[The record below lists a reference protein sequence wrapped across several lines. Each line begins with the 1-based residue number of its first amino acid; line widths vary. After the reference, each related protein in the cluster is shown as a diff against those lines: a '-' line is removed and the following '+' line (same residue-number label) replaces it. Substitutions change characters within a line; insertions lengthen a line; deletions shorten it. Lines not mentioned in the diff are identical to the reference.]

1 MDPLRQSEERTAK
14 TTRSKKMKNRAFQVA
29 IIGGGMGGLCLA
41 NGLKKA
47 GIGVAVYER
56 DQSPDARPQGYRIH
70 LNPQGSTALYAC
82 LPPHLWDLFRSTG
95 GDFSQGFSIVTQQL
109 HELLN
114 LARPQAR
121 VGGPE
126 DTIARHRSISRITLR
141 RILLAGLD
149 HKVHFNKRFL
159 RYEETS
165 DGAIRAHFEDGGS
178 AEADLLVAADGVNSG
193 VRKQYLPHAEPIDTG
208 VVGIGGTL
216 PLTDGV
222 MALAPHLLLDG
233 PVMVVPPTACS
244 MFMAMWKRSGEAS
257 QTLRRLGIVGPL
269 PGDEDYLILALG
281 GRPDFFGL
289 DHQSASVMGST
300 LPGSILKDALRR
312 TVAGWHP
319 SLRKLVEMID
329 EQQLFLNHIRTAA
342 PPVPWKSTQITLLG
356 DAIHSMTPYRGVGG
370 NIALKDAALLSSQLL
385 QVHRGEK
392 PLLDAV
398 AEYEASMRE
407 YAFAAVADSLKAM
420 KQFTGEKKYP
430 AFSIF
435 KTGMRVVNAVPR
447 LKSKLIPA

>member
-1 MDPLRQSEERTAK
+1 
-14 TTRSKKMKNRAFQVA
+14 MKNHAFHVA

-47 GIGVAVYER
+47 GISVAVYER
-56 DQSPDARPQGYRIH
+56 DQYPDSRPQGYRIH
-70 LNPQGSTALYAC
+70 IDTQGSTALHEC
-82 LPPHLWDLFRSTG
+82 LPQHLWDLFRSTG
-95 GDFSQGFSIVTQQL
+95 GDFSQGFSVVTQQL

-114 LARPQAR
+114 LRR
-121 VGGPE
+121 IGGRE

-141 RILLAGLD
+141 RILLAGLEHD
-149 HKVHFNKRFL
+149 VHFNKRFL

-165 DGAIRAHFEDGGS
+165 DGAIRAHFEDGSS
-178 AEADLLVAADGVNSG
+178 AQADLLVAADGVNSG
-193 VRKQYLPHAEPIDTG
+193 VRKQYLPHAEPTDTG
-208 VVGIGGTL
+208 VVGIGGTI

-244 MFMAMWKRSGEAS
+244 MFMAMWKRSGEAA
-257 QTLRRLGIVGPL
+257 QTLRRLGIEGPL

-289 DHQSASVMGST
+289 DDQAASVTGST
-300 LPGSILKDALRR
+300 LKDALRR

-329 EQQLFLNHIRTAA
+329 EQQLFLNQVRTA
-342 PPVPWKSTQITLLG
+342 PRPVPWESTQITLLG

-370 NIALKDAALLSSQLL
+370 NIALKDAALLSTQLL
-385 QVHRGEK
+385 QAHRGEK
-392 PLLDAV
+392 PLLHAI

-407 YAFAAVADSLKAM
+407 YAFSAVADSLKAM
-420 KQFTGEKKYP
+420 MQFTGEKKNP

-435 KTGMRVVNAVPR
+435 KTSMRVVNAMPK
-447 LKSKLIPA
+447 LKDKLIPV

>member
-1 MDPLRQSEERTAK
+1 
-14 TTRSKKMKNRAFQVA
+14 MKNRTFQVA

-47 GIGVAVYER
+47 GISVAVYER
-56 DQSPDARPQGYRIH
+56 DQSPDSRPQGYRIH
-70 LNPQGSTALYAC
+70 IDPQGSTALHAC
-82 LPPHLWDLFRSTG
+82 LPQHLWDLFCSTG
-95 GDFSQGFSIVTQQL
+95 GNFSQGFSIVTQQL

-114 LARPQAR
+114 LAPSQGTT
-121 VGGPE
+121 GGTG

-141 RILLAGLD
+141 RILLAGLEHD
-149 HKVHFNKRFL
+149 VQFNKRFL
-159 RYEETS
+159 RYEETP
-165 DGAIRAHFEDGGS
+165 DGAVRAHFEDSSS
-178 AEADLLVAADGVNSG
+178 AQADLLVAADGVNSG

-233 PVMVVPPTACS
+233 PVMVVPTTACS
-244 MFMAMWKRSGEAS
+244 MFMAMWKRSGEAG
-257 QTLRRLGIVGPL
+257 QTLRRLGIEGSL

-289 DHQSASVMGST
+289 DHQAASASGST
-300 LPGSILKDALRR
+300 LKDALRR
-312 TVAGWHP
+312 TVVGWHP

-329 EQQLFLNHIRTAA
+329 EQQLFLNHVRTAPPPA
-342 PPVPWKSTQITLLG
+342 PWRSTQITLLG

-392 PLLDAV
+392 PLLHGI

-430 AFSIF
+430 AFAIF
-435 KTGMRVVNAVPR
+435 KTGMRVANAMPK
-447 LKSKLIPA
+447 LKRKLIPA

>member
-1 MDPLRQSEERTAK
+1 
-14 TTRSKKMKNRAFQVA
+14 MKNRAFHVA

-47 GIGVAVYER
+47 GISVAVYER
-56 DQSPDARPQGYRIH
+56 DQSPESRPQGYRIH
-70 LNPQGSTALYAC
+70 VDPQGSTALHEC
-82 LPPHLWDLFRSTG
+82 LPQHLWDLFCSTG
-95 GDFSQGFSIVTQQL
+95 GDFSRGFSIVTQQL

-114 LARPQAR
+114 LARSQAR
-121 VGGPE
+121 SQTKIGATE
-126 DTIARHRSISRITLR
+126 DTVARHRSISRITLR
-141 RILLAGLD
+141 RILLAGLEHD
-149 HKVHFNKRFL
+149 VHFNKRFL

-165 DGAIRAHFEDGGS
+165 NGAIMTHFEDGSS
-178 AEADLLVAADGVNSG
+178 AQADLLVAADGVNSG

-208 VVGIGGTL
+208 VVGIGATI

-244 MFMAMWKRSGEAS
+244 MFMAMWKRSGEAG
-257 QTLRRLGIVGPL
+257 QTLRRLGIEGPL

-289 DHQSASVMGST
+289 DNQAASITGSR
-300 LPGSILKDALRR
+300 LKDALRR

-329 EQQLFLNHIRTAA
+329 EQQVFLNHVRSAP
-342 PPVPWKSTQITLLG
+342 PPVPWESTQITLLG

-385 QVHRGEK
+385 QAHRGEK
-392 PLLDAV
+392 LLLHAI

-435 KTGMRVVNAVPR
+435 KTGMRVVNAMPK

>member
-1 MDPLRQSEERTAK
+1 MDPLRQSKEKTAK
-14 TTRSKKMKNRAFQVA
+14 VNRSKEMKNCAFHVA

-47 GIGVAVYER
+47 GISVAVYER
-56 DQSPDARPQGYRIH
+56 DQSPDSRPQGYRIH
-70 LNPQGSTALYAC
+70 IDPQGSRALHEC
-82 LPPHLWDLFRSTG
+82 LPQHLWDLFRSTG
-95 GDFSQGFSIVTQQL
+95 GDFSQGFSVVTQQL

-114 LARPQAR
+114 LRR
-121 VGGPE
+121 IGGTG

-141 RILLAGLD
+141 RILLAGLEHD
-149 HKVHFNKRFL
+149 VHFNKRFL

-165 DGAIRAHFEDGGS
+165 DGAICAHFEDGSS
-178 AEADLLVAADGVNSG
+178 ARADLLVAADGVNSL
-193 VRKQYLPHAEPIDTG
+193 VRKQYLPHAEPTDTG
-208 VVGIGGTL
+208 VVGIGGTI

-222 MALAPHLLLDG
+222 MALAPHL
-233 PVMVVPPTACS
+233 VVPPTACS
-244 MFMAMWKRSGEAS
+244 MFMAMWKRSGEAA
-257 QTLRRLGIVGPL
+257 QTLRRLGIEGPL

-289 DHQSASVMGST
+289 DNQATGSR
-300 LPGSILKDALRR
+300 LKDALRR

-329 EQQLFLNHIRTAA
+329 EEQLFLNPVRTA
-342 PPVPWKSTQITLLG
+342 PRPVPWESTQITLLG

-385 QVHRGEK
+385 RAHRGEK
-392 PLLDAV
+392 PLLHAI

-407 YAFAAVADSLKAM
+407 YAFSAVADSLKAM

-435 KTGMRVVNAVPR
+435 KTGMRVVNAMPK
-447 LKSKLIPA
+447 LKNKLIPA

>member
-1 MDPLRQSEERTAK
+1 
-14 TTRSKKMKNRAFQVA
+14 MKSRALQVA

-47 GIGVAVYER
+47 GISVTVYER
-56 DQSPDARPQGYRIH
+56 DLSPDSRPQGYRIH
-70 LNPQGSTALYAC
+70 IDPQGSRALHAC
-82 LPPHLWDLFRSTG
+82 LPQHLWDLFCSTG
-95 GDFSQGFSIVTQQL
+95 GNFSQGFSIVTQQL

-121 VGGPE
+121 IGGTG

-141 RILLAGLD
+141 RILLAGLEQD
-149 HKVHFNKRFL
+149 VQFNKRFL
-159 RYEETS
+159 RYEETP
-165 DGAIRAHFEDGGS
+165 DGAIRAHFEDGSS
-178 AEADLLVAADGVNSG
+178 AEADLLVAADGVHSG

-208 VVGIGGTL
+208 VVGIGGTI

-233 PVMVVPPTACS
+233 PVMVVPTTACS
-244 MFMAMWKRSGEAS
+244 LFMAMWKRSGES
-257 QTLRRLGIVGPL
+257 GQTLRRLGIEGPL

-281 GRPDFFGL
+281 GRPEFFGL
-289 DHQSASVMGST
+289 EHQAVPVTGST
-300 LPGSILKDALRR
+300 LKDALRR
-312 TVAGWHP
+312 TVVGWHP
-319 SLRKLVEMID
+319 SLRKLVEMIN
-329 EQQLFLNHIRTAA
+329 EQELFLNHMRTA
-342 PPVPWKSTQITLLG
+342 PPPIPWNPTQITLLG
-356 DAIHSMTPYRGVGG
+356 DAIHSMTPYRGIGG

-392 PLLDAV
+392 LLLHAV

-420 KQFTGEKKYP
+420 KQFTGERKYP

-435 KTGMRVVNAVPR
+435 KTGMRVANAMPK
-447 LKSKLIPA
+447 LKNKLIPA

>member
-1 MDPLRQSEERTAK
+1 
-14 TTRSKKMKNRAFQVA
+14 MKNRAFQVA

-41 NGLKKA
+41 NGLKRA
-47 GIGVAVYER
+47 GISVAVYER
-56 DQSPDARPQGYRIH
+56 DQSPDSRPQGYRIH
-70 LNPQGSTALYAC
+70 IDPQGSTALHAC
-82 LPPHLWDLFRSTG
+82 LPQHLWDLFSSTG
-95 GDFSQGFSIVTQQL
+95 GDFSQGFSIVDQQL

-114 LARPQAR
+114 LARAQAR
-121 VGGPE
+121 AQVKIGGTE
-126 DTIARHRSISRITLR
+126 DTIPRHRSISRITLR
-141 RILLAGLD
+141 RILLAGLEQD
-149 HKVHFNKRFL
+149 VQFNKRFL
-159 RYEETS
+159 RYEETL
-165 DGAIRAHFEDGGS
+165 DGAIRAHFEDGSS
-178 AEADLLVAADGVNSG
+178 AQADLLVAADGVNSG
-193 VRKQYLPHAEPIDTG
+193 VRKQYLPHAEPMDTG
-208 VVGIGGTL
+208 VVGIGGTI

-233 PVMVVPPTACS
+233 PVMVVPATACS
-244 MFMAMWKRSGEAS
+244 MFMAMWKRSGEAG
-257 QTLRRLGIVGPL
+257 QTLRRLGIEGPL

-281 GRPDFFGL
+281 GRPDLFGL
-289 DHQSASVMGST
+289 NNQAASATGST
-300 LPGSILKDALRR
+300 LPGSTLKDALRR
-312 TVAGWHP
+312 TVVGWHP

-329 EQQLFLNHIRTAA
+329 EQQLFLNHVRTAP

-392 PLLDAV
+392 PLLHAI

-420 KQFTGEKKYP
+420 KQFTGERKYP

-435 KTGMRVVNAVPR
+435 KTGMRMANAMPK

>member
-1 MDPLRQSEERTAK
+1 
-14 TTRSKKMKNRAFQVA
+14 MKNHAFHVA

-47 GIGVAVYER
+47 GISVAVYER
-56 DQSPDARPQGYRIH
+56 DQSPDSRPQGYRIH
-70 LNPQGSTALYAC
+70 IDPQGSTALHQC
-82 LPPHLWDLFRSTG
+82 LPQHLWDLFRSTG
-95 GDFSQGFSIVTQQL
+95 GDFSQGFSVVTQQL
-109 HELLN
+109 HELLT
-114 LARPQAR
+114 LHRPQAR
-121 VGGPE
+121 SQARSQSTTGGAGDP
-126 DTIARHRSISRITLR
+126 IARHRSISRITLR
-141 RILLAGLD
+141 RILLAGLED
-149 HKVHFNKRFL
+149 DVHFNKRFL

-165 DGAIRAHFEDGGS
+165 DGAIRAHFEDGS
-178 AEADLLVAADGVNSG
+178 STQADLLVAADGVNSL
-193 VRKQYLPHAEPIDTG
+193 VRKQYLPHAEPTDTG
-208 VVGIGGTL
+208 VVGIGGTI

-244 MFMAMWKRSGEAS
+244 MFMAMWKRSGEAA
-257 QTLRRLGIVGPL
+257 QTLRSLGIEGPL

-289 DHQSASVMGST
+289 DNQAASLTGST
-300 LPGSILKDALRR
+300 LKDALRR

-329 EQQLFLNHIRTAA
+329 EQQLFLNQVRTA
-342 PPVPWKSTQITLLG
+342 PRPVPWESTQITLLG

-385 QVHRGEK
+385 QAHRGEK
-392 PLLDAV
+392 PLLHAI

-420 KQFTGEKKYP
+420 KQFTGEKKNP

-435 KTGMRVVNAVPR
+435 KTGMRVVNAMPK
-447 LKSKLIPA
+447 LKDKLIPA

>member
-1 MDPLRQSEERTAK
+1 MDSLRQSKEKTAK
-14 TTRSKKMKNRAFQVA
+14 ANRSKKMKNRTFQVA

-47 GIGVAVYER
+47 GISVAVYER
-56 DQSPDARPQGYRIH
+56 DLASDSRPQGYRIH
-70 LNPQGSTALYAC
+70 IDPQGSTALHAC
-82 LPPHLWDLFRSTG
+82 LPQHLWDLFRSTG
-95 GDFSQGFSIVTQQL
+95 GDFSQGFSIVTEQL

-114 LARPQAR
+114 LAGSQAR
-121 VGGPE
+121 SQARPGGTT

-141 RILLAGLD
+141 RILLAGLEHD
-149 HKVHFNKRFL
+149 VQFNKRFL
-159 RYEETS
+159 RYEETP
-165 DGAIRAHFEDGGS
+165 DGAILAHFEDGTS

-208 VVGIGGTL
+208 VVGIGGTI
-216 PLTDGV
+216 PLTHGV

-233 PVMVVPPTACS
+233 PVMVVPATACS
-244 MFMAMWKRSGEAS
+244 MFMAMWKRSGEAR
-257 QTLRRLGIVGPL
+257 QTLRRLGIEGPL

-289 DHQSASVMGST
+289 DNEAAPASGST
-300 LPGSILKDALRR
+300 LKDALRR
-312 TVAGWHP
+312 TVVGWHP

-329 EQQLFLNHIRTAA
+329 EQELFLNHVRTAP

-370 NIALKDAALLSSQLL
+370 NIALKDAALLSSRLL

-392 PLLDAV
+392 PLLHAI

-435 KTGMRVVNAVPR
+435 KTGMRVANAMPK
-447 LKSKLIPA
+447 LKRKLIPA

>member
-1 MDPLRQSEERTAK
+1 MDPLRQSEEEAAK
-14 TTRSKKMKNRAFQVA
+14 AHRSKEMNNRAFQVG

-47 GIGVAVYER
+47 GIRVAVYER
-56 DQSPDARPQGYRIH
+56 DQSAGSRPQGYRIH
-70 LNPQGSTALYAC
+70 IDPQGSTALHAC
-82 LPPHLWDLFRSTG
+82 LPQHLWDLFRSTG

-109 HELLN
+109 QELLS
-114 LARPQAR
+114 LGRSQATT
-121 VGGPE
+121 

-141 RILLAGLD
+141 RILLAGLE
-149 HKVHFNKRFL
+149 HEVQFNKRFV
-159 RYEETS
+159 RYEETP
-165 DGAIRAHFEDGGS
+165 DGAIRAHFEDGSS
-178 AEADLLVAADGVNSG
+178 AQADVLVAADGVHSG

-208 VVGIGGTL
+208 VVGIGGTI

-233 PVMVVPPTACS
+233 PVMVVPATACS
-244 MFMAMWKRSGEAS
+244 LFMAMWKRSGEAG
-257 QTLRRLGIVGPL
+257 QTLRRLGIEGPL
-269 PGDEDYLILALG
+269 PGDEDYLIVALG

-289 DHQSASVMGST
+289 DNQGASASGST
-300 LPGSILKDALRR
+300 LKDAMRR
-312 TVAGWHP
+312 TVVGWHP

-329 EQQLFLNHIRTAA
+329 EEQLFLNHVRTAA
-342 PPVPWKSTQITLLG
+342 PPVPWKSTHITLLG

-392 PLLDAV
+392 PVLHAI

-430 AFSIF
+430 GFSLF
-435 KTGMRVVNAVPR
+435 KTGMRVANAMPR
-447 LKSKLIPA
+447 LKRKLIPA

>member
-1 MDPLRQSEERTAK
+1 MDPLRESEEKTAK
-14 TTRSKKMKNRAFQVA
+14 TNRSKKMKNRAFQVA

-47 GIGVAVYER
+47 GIRVAVYER
-56 DQSPDARPQGYRIH
+56 DQSPDSRPQGYRIH
-70 LNPQGSTALYAC
+70 INPQGSTALHAC
-82 LPPHLWDLFRSTG
+82 LPQHLWDLFRSTG
-95 GDFSQGFSIVTQQL
+95 GDFSQGFSIVTEQL
-109 HELLN
+109 QELLN
-114 LARPQAR
+114 LGRI
-121 VGGPE
+121 GGTE

-141 RILLAGLD
+141 RILLAGLEHD
-149 HKVHFNKRFL
+149 VHFNKRFL

-165 DGAIRAHFEDGGS
+165 DGAIRAHFEDGSS
-178 AEADLLVAADGVNSG
+178 AQADLLVAADGVNSG
-193 VRKQYLPHAEPIDTG
+193 VRKQYMPHAEPIDTG
-208 VVGIGGTL
+208 VVGIGGTI

-244 MFMAMWKRSGEAS
+244 MFMAMWKRSGEAG
-257 QTLRRLGIVGPL
+257 QTLRRLGIEGSL
-269 PGDEDYLILALG
+269 PGDEDYLILAIG

-289 DHQSASVMGST
+289 DHQAASVTGST
-300 LPGSILKDALRR
+300 LPGSTLKDALRR
-312 TVAGWHP
+312 TVVGWHP

-329 EQQLFLNHIRTAA
+329 EQQIFLNHVRTAQVPA
-342 PPVPWKSTQITLLG
+342 PWKSTQVTLLG

-392 PLLDAV
+392 PLLHAV

-430 AFSIF
+430 TFSIF
-435 KTGMRVVNAVPR
+435 KTGMRVVNAMPK

>member
-1 MDPLRQSEERTAK
+1 MDPLRQGKEKTANVD
-14 TTRSKKMKNRAFQVA
+14 RSKKMKNHAFHVA

-47 GIGVAVYER
+47 GISVAVYER
-56 DQSPDARPQGYRIH
+56 DQSPDSRPQGYRIH
-70 LNPQGSTALYAC
+70 IDPQGSTALHQC
-82 LPPHLWDLFRSTG
+82 LPQHLWDLFRSTG

-114 LARPQAR
+114 LGRPQAR
-121 VGGPE
+121 SGGTG
-126 DTIARHRSISRITLR
+126 DTIALHRSISRITLR
-141 RILLAGLD
+141 RILLAGLEHD
-149 HKVHFNKRFL
+149 VHFNKRFL

-165 DGAIRAHFEDGGS
+165 DGAIRAHFEDGSS
-178 AEADLLVAADGVNSG
+178 ARADLLVAADGVNSG
-193 VRKQYLPHAEPIDTG
+193 VRKQYLPHAEPTDTG
-208 VVGIGGTL
+208 VVGIGGTI

-244 MFMAMWKRSGEAS
+244 MFMAMWKRSGEAA
-257 QTLRRLGIVGPL
+257 QTLRRLGIEGPL

-289 DHQSASVMGST
+289 DNQAAFTGST
-300 LPGSILKDALRR
+300 LKDALRR

-329 EQQLFLNHIRTAA
+329 EQQLFLNQVRTAPRPA
-342 PPVPWKSTQITLLG
+342 PWESTQITLLG

-385 QVHRGEK
+385 QAHRGEK
-392 PLLDAV
+392 PLLHAI

-407 YAFAAVADSLKAM
+407 YAFSAVADSLKAM
-420 KQFTGEKKYP
+420 KQFTGEKKNP

-435 KTGMRVVNAVPR
+435 KTGMRVVNAMPK
-447 LKSKLIPA
+447 LKDKLIPA

>member
-1 MDPLRQSEERTAK
+1 MT
-14 TTRSKKMKNRAFQVA
+14 NRALQVA

-47 GIGVAVYER
+47 GVSVTVYER
-56 DQSPDARPQGYRIH
+56 DESPDSRPQGYRIH
-70 LNPQGSTALYAC
+70 IDPQGSTALHQC
-82 LPPHLWDLFRSTG
+82 LPPHLWDLFSSTG
-95 GDFSQGFSIVTQQL
+95 GDFSQGFSVVTQQL

-114 LARPQAR
+114 LARI
-121 VGGPE
+121 GGPQ
-126 DTIARHRSISRITLR
+126 DAIARHRSISRITLR
-141 RILLAGLD
+141 RILLAGLEPD
-149 HKVHFNKRFL
+149 VQFNKRFL

-165 DGAIRAHFEDGGS
+165 EGTIRAHFEDGSS
-178 AEADLLVAADGVNSG
+178 AQADLLVAADGVNSA
-193 VRKQYLPHAEPIDTG
+193 VRKQYLPHAEPEDTG
-208 VVGIGGTL
+208 VLGIGGTI

-233 PVMVVPPTACS
+233 PVMVVPPSPCS
-244 MFMAMWKRSGEAS
+244 LFMAMWKRSAEAA
-257 QTLRRLGIVGPL
+257 QTLRRLGIEGPL

-281 GRPDFFGL
+281 GKPDFFGL
-289 DHQSASVMGST
+289 DNPAPSVSGGT
-300 LPGSILKDALRR
+300 LPGGTLKDVLRR
-312 TVAGWHP
+312 TVVTWHP
-319 SLRKLVEMID
+319 SLRKLVEMLD
-329 EQQLFLNHIRTAA
+329 EQQIFLNHLRSA
-342 PPVPWKSTQITLLG
+342 PSLVPWKSTQITLLG

-370 NIALKDAALLSSQLL
+370 NIALKDAALLTSQLL
-385 QVHRGEK
+385 QAHRGEK
-392 PLLDAV
+392 PLLEAI

-447 LKSKLIPA
+447 LKSKLMPA

>member
-1 MDPLRQSEERTAK
+1 
-14 TTRSKKMKNRAFQVA
+14 MKNHAFHVA

-47 GIGVAVYER
+47 GISVAVYER
-56 DQSPDARPQGYRIH
+56 DQSPDSRPQGYRIH
-70 LNPQGSTALYAC
+70 IDTQGSTALHEC
-82 LPPHLWDLFRSTG
+82 LPQHLWDLFGSTG
-95 GDFSQGFSIVTQQL
+95 GDFSQGFSVVTQQL

-114 LARPQAR
+114 LRR
-121 VGGPE
+121 IGGRE
-126 DTIARHRSISRITLR
+126 DIIARHRSISRITLR
-141 RILLAGLD
+141 RILLAGLEHD
-149 HKVHFNKRFL
+149 VHFNKRFL

-165 DGAIRAHFEDGGS
+165 DGAIRAHFEDGSS
-178 AEADLLVAADGVNSG
+178 AQADLLVAADGVNSG
-193 VRKQYLPHAEPIDTG
+193 VRKQYLPHAEPTDTG
-208 VVGIGGTL
+208 VVGIGGTI

-244 MFMAMWKRSGEAS
+244 MFMAMWKRSGEAA
-257 QTLRRLGIVGPL
+257 QTLRRLGIEGPL

-289 DHQSASVMGST
+289 DDQAASVTGST
-300 LPGSILKDALRR
+300 LKDALRR

-329 EQQLFLNHIRTAA
+329 EQQLFLNQVRTA
-342 PPVPWKSTQITLLG
+342 PRPVPWESTQITLLG

-385 QVHRGEK
+385 QAHRGEK
-392 PLLDAV
+392 PLLHAI

-407 YAFAAVADSLKAM
+407 YAFSAVADSLKAM
-420 KQFTGEKKYP
+420 KQFTGEKKNP

-435 KTGMRVVNAVPR
+435 KTGMRVVNAMPK
-447 LKSKLIPA
+447 LKDKLIPA